1 MINFK
6 GDNGSNE
13 ARVFPSIRALFKQ
26 SKSPA
31 IQAATDRVFHPIT
44 PGEKMGLGKVQFGA
58 IEGTVEFETARKRK
72 LLEQSRSFDF
82 RTPHKQY
89 ECACDKG
96 EPNQW
101 IVQRS
106 PKKLFP
112 HRFALSSS
120 VVPSV
125 TKYCTRPRYKERYSR
140 SREALCL
147 RGTSCPLWLK

>member
-1 MINFK
+1 
-6 GDNGSNE
+6 
-13 ARVFPSIRALFKQ
+13 
-26 SKSPA
+26 
-31 IQAATDRVFHPIT
+31 
-44 PGEKMGLGKVQFGA
+44 MGLGKVQFGA

-120 VVPSV
+120 VVPV
-125 TKYCTRPRYKERYSR
+125 CHKILHQTEIQGTLL
-140 SREALCL
+140 ALS
-147 RGTSCPLWLK
+147 GGPLPSWYFVSFVVKIGK